1 MSCEAYWREEATGA
15 EPFACARAR
24 SRRWICRGVRFFL
37 FGIGLFDFEDF
48 AGAIFFA
55 GAAFFAAGVSI
66 FSIVLF
72 FGA

>member
-37 FGIGLFDFEDF
+37 FGVGLFDFD
-48 AGAIFFA
+48 GAVFFT
-55 GAAFFAAGVSI
+55 GA
-66 FSIVLF
+66 SIVFLF